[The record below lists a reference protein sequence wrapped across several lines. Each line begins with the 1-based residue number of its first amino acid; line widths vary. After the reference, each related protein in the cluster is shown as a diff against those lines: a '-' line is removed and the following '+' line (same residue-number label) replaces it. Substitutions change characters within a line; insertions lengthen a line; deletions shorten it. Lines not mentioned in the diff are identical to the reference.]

1 MTEAEPPS
9 LSSHASQALPA
20 ASPGNIVFSLLIGT
34 VGGSIFYALSLPLPW
49 MLGAMAATAAAAVLG
64 KAIAMSRHLR
74 QVMIA
79 VIGVLLGSAFTPAM
93 LGQIA
98 QWAAS
103 LTLLATFLALL
114 AVIIPWLLRRA
125 GYDHATA
132 YFSALPAGL
141 TEMTAVGMDNG
152 GNPQIIALTHTVRV
166 LIVAFSIP
174 FVMVVLTGYERPDT
188 PVVIGNSLSGNDLAL
203 LMGCGMVGL
212 WLGVRLNLPAGAL
225 AGPLALS
232 AAVHLSGLTASSPPG
247 LLVSVAQV
255 ILGTSVGA
263 RFAGLTL
270 KTSGKTLSLAI
281 AVTLGML
288 ALSGIGAMT
297 LGPVI
302 GVDPLALLLALAPG
316 GVTEM
321 SLIAL
326 ALDQDIAFVTTHH
339 VVRIALIVMIGPAV
353 YAVIQRWLTKSENS
367 TTSKN

>member
-1 MTEAEPPS
+1 M
-9 LSSHASQALPA
+9 
-20 ASPGNIVFSLLIGT
+20 
-34 VGGSIFYALSLPLPW
+34 GGAIFYAFSLPLPW
-49 MLGAMAATAAAAVLG
+49 MLGAMAATAAAALLG
-64 KAIAMSRHLR
+64 QPIAMSRYLR
-74 QVMIA
+74 QLMIA
-79 VIGVLLGSAFTPAM
+79 VIGVLLGSAFAPAM
-93 LGQIA
+93 LGQIT

-103 LTLLATFLALL
+103 LMLLAAFLALL
-114 AVIIPWLLRRA
+114 AIVIPWLLGRA

-166 LIVAFSIP
+166 LLVAFSIP
-174 FVMVVLTGYERPDT
+174 FVMVALVGYERPDT
-188 PVVIGNSLSGNDLAL
+188 PAVIGASLSRNDLAL
-203 LMGCGMVGL
+203 LIGCGILGL

-247 LLVSVAQV
+247 LLVSMAQIV
-255 ILGTSVGA
+255 LGTSVGA
-263 RFAGLTL
+263 RFAGLSL
-270 KTSGKTLSLAI
+270 KTTAKTLCLAT
-281 AVTLGML
+281 AVTVSML
-288 ALSGIGAMT
+288 ALSGVGAMT

-302 GVDPLALLLALAPG
+302 GVEPLALLLALAPG

-339 VVRIALIVMIGPAV
+339 VVRIALIVMIGPVVFA
-353 YAVIQRWLTKSENS
+353 AIQKWRTKQENS
-367 TTSKN
+367 ITNKSQE